1 MPWRGLWDP
10 DPLFFLF
17 FCVRLW
23 GVGGRCLSFSVC
35 VCDHICGSP
44 ISFLHDSP
52 IFVFW
57 AGSLTE
63 LRPIRLSRLAGQWT
77 SRICLSLQGWAY
89 GHVLP
94 CWSFTWVLG
103 IFTPW
108 DRTHTQHL
116 YQSQEAVARQ
126 VMGPRGERNVIFL
139 QNGHSIK
146 RIPHDS
152 LLYP

>member
-1 MPWRGLWDP
+1 MPWKGVMRPWPFILSLLLCAFVRGGWEVS
-10 DPLFFLF
+10 LFQCM
-17 FCVRLW
+17 CVW
-23 GVGGRCLSFSVC
+23 AYMW
-35 VCDHICGSP
+35 SP
-44 ISFLHDSP
+44 ISFLYDSP
-52 IFVFW
+52 LFVFW

-63 LRPIRLSRLAGQWT
+63 LRPIRLSKLAGQWT
-77 SRICLSLQGWAY
+77 SRICLPLQGWAY

-116 YQSQEAVARQ
+116 YQSQELVARQ

-152 LLYP
+152 LFYP